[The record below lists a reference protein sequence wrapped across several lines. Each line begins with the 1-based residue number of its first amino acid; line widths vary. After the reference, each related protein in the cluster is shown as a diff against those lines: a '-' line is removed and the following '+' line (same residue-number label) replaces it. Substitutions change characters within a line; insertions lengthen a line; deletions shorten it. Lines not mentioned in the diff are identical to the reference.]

1 MIQIILTEP
10 EKIEIREVEK
20 PAPKENEVL
29 LEIKRIGICGSDIH
43 AYYGKHPYISCPI
56 VQGHEFSGRVVELG
70 KGVSN
75 FKIGDRVTV
84 RPQLTCGRCYQC
96 QHGDYHICDNL
107 KVIGCQANGA
117 AQEFFA
123 VPKDLVIK
131 LPDSIDYDFGAMIE
145 PLAVGV
151 HAAGRVSKLKNHN
164 ILVLGAG
171 PIGNLT
177 AQAVKALGASLV
189 MIADISDVR
198 LEIAKKCGIDFVVNN
213 IKSDL
218 SKEIKEKF
226 GEAKADAIIEC
237 VGTGKT
243 INQAISLA
251 RKGSEIIVVGV
262 FEEKPVVDFGLIQ
275 DRELKV
281 IGSLMYKKED
291 YETAINLIQ
300 SGKVRLEALV
310 SRRFQ
315 LRQYAEAYKYIEN
328 NREKTMKVLIE
339 V

>member
-1 MIQIILTEP
+1 MIQVVLTEP
-10 EKIEIREVEK
+10 QKIEIREVAK
-20 PAPKENEVL
+20 PVPQEGEVL

-70 KGVSN
+70 KGVSE

-84 RPQLTCGRCYQC
+84 RPQLTCGHCYQC
-96 QHGDYHICDNL
+96 LHGDYHICENL
-107 KVIGCQANGA
+107 KVIGCQSNGA
-117 AQEFFA
+117 AQEYFA
-123 VPKDLVIK
+123 VPKDLVVK
-131 LPDSIDYDFGAMIE
+131 LPDSVDYDLGAMIE

-177 AQAVKALGASLV
+177 AQAVKALGASSV

-291 YETAINLIQ
+291 YETAIDLIQ
-300 SGKVRLEALV
+300 SQKVQLRPLI
-310 SRRFQ
+310 SRRFL
-315 LRQYAEAYKYIEN
+315 LRQYAEAYKYIEE